1 MNSPYDVDSTYQPFA
16 GFDDWTNLRVD
27 EVRWDRYSDQLD
39 KLKEVDPENLKKAF
53 EVARRASAVD
63 TGAIEGL
70 YEVDRG
76 FTFSVAQQVATW
88 EADLA
93 SKGDEAVAYIRTQ
106 ISSYDYVLDFAT
118 EKQVIAEV
126 WVRELQ
132 ARLCADQEHF
142 TVYTDH
148 GIQKRRLEHGK
159 YKAEPNHVK
168 QPDGKVHAYAPVE
181 HTPAEMHRLVD
192 EFRTDQFDSAH
203 PALQAAFAHF
213 AFVAVH
219 PFSDGNGRVAR
230 ALASVFTYRAASIP
244 LMILSSDR
252 SEYFEVLKEVAPG
265 KVRERGMC
273 HDVMI

>member
-126 WVRELQ
+126 WVR
-132 ARLCADQEHF
+132 
-142 TVYTDH
+142 
-148 GIQKRRLEHGK
+148 
-159 YKAEPNHVK
+159 
-168 QPDGKVHAYAPVE
+168 
-181 HTPAEMHRLVD
+181 
-192 EFRTDQFDSAH
+192 
-203 PALQAAFAHF
+203 
-213 AFVAVH
+213 
-219 PFSDGNGRVAR
+219 
-230 ALASVFTYRAASIP
+230 
-244 LMILSSDR
+244 
-252 SEYFEVLKEVAPG
+252 
-265 KVRERGMC
+265 
-273 HDVMI
+273 